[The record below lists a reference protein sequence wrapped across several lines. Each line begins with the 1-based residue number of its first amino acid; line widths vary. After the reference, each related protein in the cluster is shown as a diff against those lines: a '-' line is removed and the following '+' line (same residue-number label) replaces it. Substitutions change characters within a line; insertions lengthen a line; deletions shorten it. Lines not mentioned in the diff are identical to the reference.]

1 MVQDFKKLEVWQD
14 AINFDKFLNTELENF
29 PQKEIYAMTS
39 QLRRA
44 SLSISNNIAEGCG
57 KESDKELKSY
67 LSNAM
72 GSCKEVESMIISAN
86 EKGYITP
93 LTFSKLNEEINRI
106 GKRLNVFTQRIKQ
119 KIEMGKMGSETP

>member
-14 AINFDKFLNTELENF
+14 AMNFDKILDVELEKF

-57 KESDKELKSY
+57 KESYKELKSY

-72 GSCKEVESMIISAN
+72 GSCKEVESMLIAAH
-86 EKGYITP
+86 EKGYITE
-93 LTFSKLNEEINRI
+93 LTFKKLNEEINRV
-106 GKRLNVFTQRIKQ
+106 GKRLNVFSQRVRE
-119 KIEMGKMGSETP
+119 KIV